1 MRVSLFATCLGNE
14 FYADACADA
23 VRLLRHF
30 GVEVDV
36 PEGQTCCGQPAFN
49 SGHQD
54 EARRMARHTHQ
65 VFAESEYVVLP
76 SGSCAGMMRSFY
88 PELIGTDDASVR
100 SLTTRTYEL
109 AQFLVQVLGVDAP
122 GTGLSGRVVAYHHGC
137 HALREL
143 GVRDEPVAL
152 LRGCGAEVIA
162 WEADEECCGFGGLF
176 SAKLHEVSAAMADRK
191 LDTLPTVDLLT
202 SADGG
207 CLMQL
212 SGRATHRGVGP
223 PIRHLASVL
232 WEGVGS

>member
-88 PELIGTDDASVR
+88 P
-100 SLTTRTYEL
+100 
-109 AQFLVQVLGVDAP
+109 
-122 GTGLSGRVVAYHHGC
+122 
-137 HALREL
+137 
-143 GVRDEPVAL
+143 
-152 LRGCGAEVIA
+152 
-162 WEADEECCGFGGLF
+162 
-176 SAKLHEVSAAMADRK
+176 
-191 LDTLPTVDLLT
+191 
-202 SADGG
+202 
-207 CLMQL
+207 
-212 SGRATHRGVGP
+212 
-223 PIRHLASVL
+223 
-232 WEGVGS
+232 